1 MHKKE
6 PQDKVTLTIKRFI
19 EMEAL
24 DCSKEEQMRELF
36 GITSKDDPGYH
47 SAECKMSRWRKHPL
61 YDQVWRETI
70 AKQDYRDYSI
80 SRSTLRKAMRS
91 YEENPWLA
99 MNAAVNVVN
108 TAGKRI
114 YGAED
119 STVHVQV
126 SGMPEIGSP
135 DQPEEDG

>member
-1 MHKKE
+1 MPLKI
-6 PQDKVTLTIKRFI
+6 PTDKVNATIKQFI
-19 EMEAL
+19 EMEAM
-24 DCSKEEQMRELF
+24 DCSREEKLKELF
-36 GITSKDDPGYH
+36 GITDPADPGIH
-47 SAECKMSRWRKHPL
+47 AADCKMSRWRKHPL

-70 AKQDYRDYSI
+70 ARMDYIDYSK
-80 SRSTLRKAMRS
+80 SRTTLRKAMKDYDKDS
-91 YEENPWLA
+91 WLA
-99 MNAAVNVVN
+99 MQAAVNVLA

-114 YGAED
+114 YGAEE